1 MQKNKYDVAA
11 YIWPAYT
18 GADKRANI
26 FWPNGIGEWQTIQ
39 NAKPKFEGHDWPRK
53 PLWGYVDEAD
63 PKVMEQQIAAAVSHG
78 VNVFIYDWYWYD
90 HRPFLENCLNDGFL
104 KAKNCQDMQFYL
116 MWSNHDAVSVWDSRL
131 SDRKNEPPV
140 WLGAVD
146 RAEFERIALRMIT
159 KYFTQKNYYK
169 INGEPVLMI
178 YFLQNL
184 ITGLG
189 GVEKAA
195 DALNW
200 FKRQVKKAGFPG
212 LHLQAVKRSENYT
225 YNASG
230 VDGGEPIDELSVI
243 TRLGFSS
250 VTNYQFVHITD
261 VGKPYLQVLAEIEK
275 IWNLMEKFPLPYFP
289 HVSIGWDNNPR
300 HTELSQPIMTN
311 CYPENF
317 EKALCSAKEY
327 LRKNQLPAPLVTV
340 NSWNEW
346 TEGSYLEPDEKFG
359 YGFLQAIKNVFG

>member
-1 MQKNKYDVAA
+1 MIEGYNVAA

-26 FWPNGIGEWQTIQ
+26 FWPNGMGEWQTVQ
-39 NAKPKFEGHDWPRK
+39 QVKPKFSGHTWPRK

-63 PKVMEQQIAAAVSHG
+63 PKVMEQQISTAVSHG
-78 VNVFIYDWYWYD
+78 VSVFIYDWYWYD

-116 MWSNHDAVSVWDSRL
+116 MWSNHDAVSVWDNRL

-146 RAEFERIALRMIT
+146 RAEFERITLRMIT
-159 KYFTQKNYYK
+159 KYFTRKNYYK

-200 FKRQVKKAGFPG
+200 FKQQVKKAGFPG

-250 VTNYQFVHITD
+250 ITNYQFVHITD
-261 VGKPYLQVLAEIEK
+261 VGKPYLQVLTEIEK
-275 IWNLMEKFPLPYFP
+275 
-289 HVSIGWDNNPR
+289 
-300 HTELSQPIMTN
+300 
-311 CYPENF
+311 
-317 EKALCSAKEY
+317 
-327 LRKNQLPAPLVTV
+327 
-340 NSWNEW
+340 
-346 TEGSYLEPDEKFG
+346 
-359 YGFLQAIKNVFG
+359 YGI

>member
-1 MQKNKYDVAA
+1 MQKNNYDVAA

-63 PKVMEQQIAAAVSHG
+63 PKVMEQQIAATVSHG

-178 YFLQNL
+178 YFLQN
-184 ITGLG
+184 
-189 GVEKAA
+189 
-195 DALNW
+195 
-200 FKRQVKKAGFPG
+200 
-212 LHLQAVKRSENYT
+212 
-225 YNASG
+225 
-230 VDGGEPIDELSVI
+230 
-243 TRLGFSS
+243 
-250 VTNYQFVHITD
+250 
-261 VGKPYLQVLAEIEK
+261 
-275 IWNLMEKFPLPYFP
+275 
-289 HVSIGWDNNPR
+289 
-300 HTELSQPIMTN
+300 
-311 CYPENF
+311 
-317 EKALCSAKEY
+317 
-327 LRKNQLPAPLVTV
+327 
-340 NSWNEW
+340 
-346 TEGSYLEPDEKFG
+346 
-359 YGFLQAIKNVFG
+359 